1 MVCCIYLCCILP
13 VGKVSFL
20 LLFSLCFYTGS
31 VEWLVTW
38 YRGRASTIKSYRQCR
53 ALQRA
58 FLWCYCHLK
67 SRDTVTLTNHPSLET
82 GRPGGN
88 GLQTSTDRTKITQV
102 RVNQH
107 LNLKTNNKNNCLFN
121 LRPIPFLFFSNSN
134 HPILSGADQ
143 TLNRFFRIRKKVRS
157 GSDFAWIDL
166 NETKVLAIFA

>member
-1 MVCCIYLCCILP
+1 MRFIFRIFKLQSTLP
-13 VGKVSFL
+13 CGTGKLSLIIFSL
-20 LLFSLCFYTGS
+20 LLYGLGGVVGIEEEHQPSS
-31 VEWLVTW
+31 P
-38 YRGRASTIKSYRQCR
+38 RKCR

-58 FLWCYCHLK
+58 FLRCYCHLK

-88 GLQTSTDRTKITQV
+88 GLQTSTDRTNITQV

-157 GSDFAWIDL
+157 GSDFA
-166 NETKVLAIFA
+166 